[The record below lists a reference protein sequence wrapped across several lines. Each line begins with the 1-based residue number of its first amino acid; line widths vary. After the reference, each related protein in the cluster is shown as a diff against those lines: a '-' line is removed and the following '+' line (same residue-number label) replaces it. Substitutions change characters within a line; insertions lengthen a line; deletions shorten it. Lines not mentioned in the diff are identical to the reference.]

1 MTLQLPSILGAPDV
15 NPGLAWGLAIVAV
28 AASVAAVAAIVCNR
42 LSRRRMCRDL
52 AARQSDQAR
61 LRALLQQMPSVVWS
75 VDTDLRFTSSDG
87 AALEHLDSKPNEVVG
102 LTLYDYFKTANPNL
116 PPIAQHLRALRGQP
130 CDYEFMWNGH
140 TFLSHLEPLRDH
152 VGRIVGVIGAA
163 LDITRRKAAEEALAR
178 SEIRNRALLTAIPDV
193 MFRLTRDGRLVEFI
207 DKLLAP
213 SLDYAGR
220 NLRDVFP
227 AQVVE
232 RLLRA
237 AAEALDGG
245 ETQILEYHLGAGE
258 EQRFFE
264 ARFVASGPDEVLAI
278 VRNITERK
286 QAENEVRRREA
297 QLQSLVKAIPDLI
310 FQLTLDGRVASCH
323 APADSSELLLS
334 PDQFLGRPPDQVL
347 PPRVAALIHKHIR
360 LARLTRKIQVFRHEL
375 QIRGETWR
383 FEARLVWIPDDPQHV
398 TALVRNITNQAE
410 EAFASFDDDALH
422 P

>member
-1 MTLQLPSILGAPDV
+1 MTLEQFPILASPDV
-15 NPGLAWGLAIVAV
+15 NPALAWGLAIAAV
-28 AASVAAVAAIVCNR
+28 AATVAAIAAIVCNR
-42 LSRRRMCRDL
+42 LSRRRMRRDL

-75 VDTDLRFTSSDG
+75 VDADLRFTSSDG
-87 AALEHLDSKPNEVVG
+87 AALEHLNSKPNQVVG
-102 LTLYDYFKTANPNL
+102 LTLYDYFNTTDRAL
-116 PPIAQHLRALRGQP
+116 PPIAHHLHALKGQP
-130 CDYEFMWNGH
+130 CDYEFTWNGR
-140 TFLSHLEPLRDH
+140 TFLSHLEPLRDD

-178 SEIRNRALLTAIPDV
+178 SEVRNRALLTAIPDV
-193 MFRLTRDGRLVEFI
+193 MFRLTRDGRLIEFI

-227 AQVVE
+227 AQIVE

-237 AAEALDGG
+237 ASDALDSG
-245 ETQILEYHLGAGE
+245 ETQILEYHLGVGE

-286 QAENEVRRREA
+286 QVENELRRREA

-310 FQLTLDGRVASCH
+310 FQLTLDGRIASCH
-323 APADSSELLLS
+323 APADSTELLMS

-360 LARLTRKIQVFRHEL
+360 LARLTRKIQVFRYEL

-398 TALVRNITNQAE
+398 TALVRNITHQTE
-410 EAFASFDDDALH
+410 ETFAAFDDNAI
-422 P
+422 